1 MYTGGLLRKKR
12 NSGQA
17 VVEYIV
23 LLTMVIG
30 IMVAFLR
37 TLNGSFNKA
46 VPKMGGVIER
56 QLRTGAASAG
66 VWRK

>member
-1 MYTGGLLRKKR
+1 VRKTR

-17 VVEYIV
+17 VIEYV
-23 LLTMVIG
+23 LLLAMMVG
-30 IMVAFLR
+30 IMVVLLR
-37 TLNGSFNKA
+37 TLNGAYNKG
-46 VPKMGGVIER
+46 VPKVGAAMER

>member
-1 MYTGGLLRKKR
+1 MRKNR

-17 VVEYIV
+17 VVEYV
-23 LLTMVIG
+23 LLLTMVVG

-37 TLNGSFNKA
+37 TLSGAYNKA
-46 VPKMGGVIER
+46 VPKVGASIER

>member
-1 MYTGGLLRKKR
+1 MARKR

-17 VVEYIV
+17 VVEYI
-23 LLTMVIG
+23 LLLSMMVG
-30 IMVAFLR
+30 IMVVMLR
-37 TLNGSFNKA
+37 GLSSAYLKG
-46 VPKMGGVIER
+46 VPKVGGAMER